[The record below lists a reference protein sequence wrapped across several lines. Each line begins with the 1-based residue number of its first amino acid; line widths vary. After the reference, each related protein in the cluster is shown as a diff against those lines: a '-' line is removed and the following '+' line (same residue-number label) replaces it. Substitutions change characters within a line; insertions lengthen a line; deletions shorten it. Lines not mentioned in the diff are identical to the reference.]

1 MRRFF
6 MGMTIMS
13 LSAACP
19 IAVHAGDREI
29 ADAIVNTLKERQSD
43 GSLKD
48 FDLDLTVEEGVV
60 TLSGSVANPAQA
72 AAVVSASRS
81 TEGVVELVNKIT
93 IRQAALA
100 QTAAPAALPVATA
113 PSEVMPAAA
122 IEVAKPAQ
130 PEAAKAP
137 ESNENTQTSEV
148 SEPPAMPV
156 AASTVTPMD
165 ARTTDAVLG
174 QLAGLR
180 DSGALRNFDLDV
192 STVRGEVWVRGVVM
206 DDTQRQM
213 VLSSIQQVAGVQ
225 KVIND
230 ITVQAAATG
239 SIGAHSPSPMID
251 PVTQMPTQAADGAV
265 QQVASEEVLSSMPV
279 MQQPT
284 AGPVSPRAFAP
295 SQLANFQGGV
305 AYPDPSCPT
314 PMAGPAPAAAGPSYG
329 PGVARV
335 DSPAMPSYAWPSYA
349 AYPNYAAVTYP
360 KQYSATAWP
369 YIGPFYPY
377 PQVPLGWRKVELE
390 WDDGL
395 WYLDFSHKSCNY

>member
-29 ADAIVNTLKERQSD
+29 ADAIVNTLKERQTD

-48 FDLDLTVEEGVV
+48 FDLDLTVEQGVV

-72 AAVVSASRS
+72 AAVVAASRS
-81 TEGVVELVNKIT
+81 TTGVVELVNKIT
-93 IRQAALA
+93 IRDAVAAV
-100 QTAAPAALPVATA
+100 AAPASLPPAAMT
-113 PSEVMPAAA
+113 SEVMPAAA
-122 IEVAKPAQ
+122 IEVAKPAASASTTAKDS
-130 PEAAKAP
+130 AATA
-137 ESNENTQTSEV
+137 V

-156 AASTVTPMD
+156 ATSAVTPID

-174 QLAGLR
+174 RLAGLR

-213 VLSSIQQVAGVQ
+213 VLGTIQQVAGVQ

-230 ITVQAAATG
+230 ITVSTGASG
-239 SIGAHSPSPMID
+239 SIGQGSID
-251 PVTQMPTQAADGAV
+251 PVTQMPVAGHDV
-265 QQVASEEVLSSMPV
+265 KQVANEEVLSSMPV
-279 MQQPT
+279 MQQPV
-284 AGPVSPRAFAP
+284 AGPIAPRAFAP
-295 SQLANFQGGV
+295 SQLANYQAGV
-305 AYPDPSCPT
+305 PYADPTCPA

-335 DSPAMPSYAWPSYA
+335 DSPAMPNYAWPSYA